1 MIRKVGKN
9 KSLKDLGVKA
19 GKPKSEALKAPS
31 AEWFSLLKFVVT
43 RMEGMGYASDS
54 PEALNL
60 LALLQ
65 GVKEAARTLEEAG
78 VPNALNV
85 GAELLQSRLQELGL
99 RKRAL
104 SGARCQTAGY
114 SAS

>member
-1 MIRKVGKN
+1 MPKGPHPRPARKPGT
-9 KSLKDLGVKA
+9 A
-19 GKPKSEALKAPS
+19 EPAPN
-31 AEWFSLLKFVVT
+31 AEWSSLLKFVVT
-43 RMEGMGYASDS
+43 RLEGMGYAPDS

-85 GAELLQSRLQELGL
+85 GAELLQSRLQEFGL
-99 RKRAL
+99 RKTSAT
-104 SGARCQTAGY
+104 RCAVPDRGLFG
-114 SAS
+114 